1 MLHARL
7 LAGSH
12 QLRVLACDSALERMR
27 GLLGRPEPEPGVALL
42 LQPCWAVHTFGMRY
56 PIDVVF
62 CDARWRVLR
71 VVPALAPRR
80 WACRRGAVRVLELS
94 AHTARPLGLK
104 PGARLEPDT
113 RLRAPRPPSDAREP
127 DPRPLVSPPVRALA
141 GLAVITLCAALL
153 LGGCTAGP
161 AAVAKPPDELPGQ
174 SPHEP
179 LDELK
184 LQTDIDYASRA
195 WPLAEAGLRRL
206 LTLEPQES
214 THWHRLGIVFLR
226 TGRAPEAVE
235 SFAAASRLGA
245 RDRRTLQ
252 NLGLAHLSAAADSLR
267 DAADVASAGNASAD
281 REARRRLLAAASA
294 IDALLPAELRAPHD
308 GTPP

>member
-1 MLHARL
+1 
-7 LAGSH
+7 
-12 QLRVLACDSALERMR
+12 
-27 GLLGRPEPEPGVALL
+27 
-42 LQPCWAVHTFGMRY
+42 MRY